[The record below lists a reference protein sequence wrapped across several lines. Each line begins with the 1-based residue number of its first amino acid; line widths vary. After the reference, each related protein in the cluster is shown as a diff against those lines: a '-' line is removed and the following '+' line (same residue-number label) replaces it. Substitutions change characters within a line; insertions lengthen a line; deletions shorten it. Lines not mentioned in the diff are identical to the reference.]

1 MKNPPSSLP
10 DEVLSEMIVDSAAT
24 IPKTNFAT
32 DEVSDRV
39 RRFSELYDAIAGKPE
54 GAALLFRD
62 PVTTSVRSH
71 RLGQET
77 VVGRLPKSAEQAAGS
92 DPGSD
97 LIVGDGK
104 MSRKHF
110 KITLIDGFYVLKDLD
125 SLNGTFVNN
134 EPQPIKENVTL
145 IAGSTIRAGDVI
157 FVFTGT

>member
-10 DEVLSEMIVDSAAT
+10 DEVLSQMIVDSAAT
-24 IPKTNFAT
+24 ISKTNFST
-32 DEVSDRV
+32 DDVSDRV
-39 RRFSELYDAIAGKPE
+39 RRFSELYDAIADKSE

-77 VVGRLPKSAEQAAGS
+77 VVGRLPKSAEQAI
-92 DPGSD
+92 GSD
-97 LIVGDGK
+97 LIVEDGK

-110 KITLIDGFYVLKDLD
+110 KITVIDGFYVLKDLD
-125 SLNGTFVNN
+125 SLNGTFINN
-134 EPQPIKENVTL
+134 EPLPIKEDVTL
-145 IAGSTIRAGDVI
+145 IAGTTINAGDMM

>member
-24 IPKTNFAT
+24 IPKTNVLT

-39 RRFSELYDAIAGKPE
+39 RRFSELYDAIAEKPE

-77 VVGRLPKSAEQAAGS
+77 VVGRLSKSSEQAT
-92 DPGSD
+92 GSD
-97 LIVGDGK
+97 LAVEDGK

-134 EPQPIKENVTL
+134 GPQPIKENVIL
-145 IAGSTIRAGDVI
+145 IAGSIVRAGDVI
-157 FVFTGT
+157 FIFAGK

>member
-24 IPKTNFAT
+24 IPKTNVLT

-39 RRFSELYDAIAGKPE
+39 RGFSELYDAIAEKPE

-77 VVGRLPKSAEQAAGS
+77 VVGRLSKSAEQAT
-92 DPGSD
+92 GSD

-110 KITLIDGFYVLKDLD
+110 KITLIDGLYVLKDLD

-157 FVFTGT
+157 FIFAGT

>member
-10 DEVLSEMIVDSAAT
+10 DEVLSEMIIDSAAT
-24 IPKTNFAT
+24 ILKTDFLT

-39 RRFSELYDAIAGKPE
+39 RRFSELYDAITEKPE

-77 VVGRLPKSAEQAAGS
+77 VVGRLPKSAEQAT
-92 DPGSD
+92 GSD
-97 LIVGDGK
+97 LVVEDGK

-157 FVFTGT
+157 FVFAGT

>member
-24 IPKTNFAT
+24 IPKTNVLT

-39 RRFSELYDAIAGKPE
+39 RGFSELYDAITEKPE

-62 PVTTSVRSH
+62 PVTTAVRSH

-77 VVGRLPKSAEQAAGS
+77 VVGRLPKSTEQAT
-92 DPGSD
+92 GSD
-97 LIVGDGK
+97 LAVGDGK

-157 FVFTGT
+157 FVFAGT